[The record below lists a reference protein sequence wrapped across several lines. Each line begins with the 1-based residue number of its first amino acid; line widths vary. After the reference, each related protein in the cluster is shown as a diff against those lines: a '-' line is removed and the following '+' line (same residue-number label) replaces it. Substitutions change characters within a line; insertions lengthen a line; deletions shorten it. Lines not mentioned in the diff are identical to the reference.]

1 MVTKMMHLEDN
12 EFMMITEFMQ
22 NNFGINLSK
31 KKVLIESRLNNYVSN
46 KGYGNYGTYF
56 KYALDDISGAEVSQM
71 LNMLTTNYSYFMRE
85 WGQFEYFKDN
95 VLPEAAERIKD
106 SDLRVW
112 SAGCST
118 GQEPYT
124 LAMLISDFLKERGLV
139 WDAKVLATDISEK
152 ALTAARNGAYNEESI
167 NNIPNVWKSKYFHK
181 VFGDRWQINNELMD
195 EVVFRRF
202 NLIED
207 AFPFKKPLHVIF
219 CRNVMIY
226 FGENTKK
233 KLIKKF
239 YDATAPGGY
248 LFIGQSEFLDKSD
261 TQYKF
266 IKPSIFK
273 KAV

>member
-1 MVTKMMHLEDN
+1 MQDK
-12 EFMMITEFMQ
+12 EFLMISDYMQ

-31 KKVLIESRLNNYVSN
+31 KRTLIESRLNNYISN
-46 KGYGNYGTYF
+46 KGYESYESYF
-56 KYALDDISGAEVSQM
+56 RDALGDKTGGEISQM
-71 LNMLTTNYSYFMRE
+71 LNLLTTNYSYFMRE
-85 WGQFEYFKDN
+85 WDQFEYFKDQ
-95 VLPEAAERIKD
+95 VLPEVAANIKD
-106 SDLRVW
+106 ADLRVW

-124 LAMLISDFLKERGLV
+124 LAMLIGDFLDARGLK

-152 ALTAARNGAYNEESI
+152 ALTVARNGIYSEESI
-167 NNIPNVWKSKYFHK
+167 KNVPAAWKTKYFHK
-181 VFGDRWQINNELMD
+181 LFEDRWQINNELMD

-202 NLIED
+202 NLIEG

-226 FGENTKK
+226 FSESTKK

-248 LFIGQSEFLDKSD
+248 LFIGQSEFIDKDDS
-261 TQYKF
+261 QYKF
-266 IKPSIFK
+266 VKPSIFK